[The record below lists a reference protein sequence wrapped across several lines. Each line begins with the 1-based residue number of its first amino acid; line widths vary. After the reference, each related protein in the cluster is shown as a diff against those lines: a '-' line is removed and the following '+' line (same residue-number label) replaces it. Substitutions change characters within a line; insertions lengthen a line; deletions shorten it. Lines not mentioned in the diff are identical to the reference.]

1 MKVFNA
7 ISEVRQACSQHQRI
21 GFVPTMGSLH
31 EGHLALVRRAK
42 RECDRVAVSIFV
54 NPIQFAAGDDF
65 AQYPRNIERDLDL
78 LQRNQVDLVF
88 VPSSAEIFPDG
99 FDTQIHVGTVTLR
112 LEAAVRPGHFDG
124 VATVVTKL
132 LNIVQPY
139 RAYFG
144 QKDAQ
149 QCVVIQKLVRDLN
162 LGCEVVVEP
171 TVRESDGLAMSSR
184 NVFLTSEQRLQALV
198 LFKALTAAK
207 TRFMDGE
214 RDAAALRSIVKD
226 IVAEAPSATTYY
238 ISVAD
243 SIDLT
248 ELDHVDRA
256 ALLSL
261 AVRIGSV
268 RLLDNVLLNA

>member
-1 MKVFNA
+1 MKVLNS
-7 ISEVRQACSQHQRI
+7 ISEVRQACSQHRRL
-21 GFVPTMGSLH
+21 GFVPTMGALH

-42 RECDRVAVSIFV
+42 LQCEFVAVSIFV
-54 NPIQFAAGDDF
+54 NPIQFAAGEDF
-65 AQYPRNIERDLDL
+65 AQYPRDIEQDLEL
-78 LQRNQVDLVF
+78 LQRNEVDLVF
-88 VPSSAEIFPDG
+88 VPSAAEIFPDG
-99 FDTQIHVGTVTLR
+99 FDTHVHVGTVTQR

-132 LNIVQPY
+132 FNIVQPY

-162 LGCEVVVEP
+162 LGCQIAIEP

-226 IVAEAPSATTYY
+226 IVAEAPSATIDY

-243 SIDLT
+243 STDLR
-248 ELDHVDRA
+248 ELDDVDRA

-268 RLLDNVLLNA
+268 RLLDNVLLE